1 MTQSVPLQVKIAI
14 TNLLKQVPGISN
26 AYLNRP
32 QPVGKNEEAV
42 IILREDVHNNRQDN
56 QATQS
61 LTLQLRISIYL
72 PVFAGGE
79 PLDVLADPYWQAVHT
94 VMTGPV
100 RQLPGVQGVLYRQ
113 GQPEAEGDA
122 GRLDLVYDVR
132 VRTYQQNLA
141 QVVP

>member
-1 MTQSVPLQVKIAI
+1 TQTVPLQVKIAI
-14 TNLLKQVPGISN
+14 TNLLKQVPGINN

-32 QPVGKNEEAV
+32 QPVGENEGAV

-56 QATQS
+56 QTTQS
-61 LTLQLRISIYL
+61 LTLQLRISIHL
-72 PVFAGGE
+72 PVFVGGE
-79 PLDVLADPYWQAVHT
+79 PLDVVADPYWQAVHT
-94 VMTGPV
+94 VMTGTV